1 MLFYPSAITL
11 SNRTLDYVARLIRR
25 HRTSIGS
32 RWRRLPSN
40 RQALLVLAHLRN
52 GDTYQRLASGFGIGL
67 ATAYRYI
74 RETTDLLAANAP
86 ALGPAVIA
94 LARSFSNYALLDGT
108 VIRTDR
114 AGDRDRQKAHYSAKT
129 GHHGI
134 TLQILT
140 DPYGRLAWVSDG
152 LPGSVYDLTAART
165 HGILHACHAAGLQ
178 LSADRGYIGAGDGV
192 HLPYR
197 RYKNEFTPG
206 QRAANRAHSALR
218 CLVERG
224 IATLKN
230 WRVLTRVRASPH
242 RVTTYAHAILTLE
255 QHTRS

>member
-1 MLFYPSAITL
+1 MLLYPSAMTL

-25 HRTSIGS
+25 HRVSIGS

-52 GDTYQRLASGFGIGL
+52 GDTYQRLAAGFGIGL

-74 RETTDLLAANAP
+74 RETTDLLAARAP
-86 ALGPAVIA
+86 SLGRAVA
-94 LARSFSNYALLDGT
+94 RLAGSFSNYALLDGT
-108 VIRTDR
+108 VIRIDR
-114 AGDRDRQKAHYSAKT
+114 CGDRERLKACYSVKT
-129 GHHGI
+129 RHHGI
-134 TLQILT
+134 TLQVLT
-140 DPYGRLAWVSDG
+140 DPYGRLAWISAG

-165 HGILHACHAAGLQ
+165 HGILDTCRDAGLQ
-178 LSADRGYIGAGDGV
+178 LVADRGYIGAGPGV

-206 QRAANRAHSALR
+206 RRAANRAHSAVR

-230 WRVLTRVRASPH
+230 WRVLTRVRASPE
-242 RVTTYAHAILTLE
+242 RVTHYARAILTLE
-255 QHTRS
+255 QRTRS